1 MPGFKLLSILFF
13 ALGCSSTNIKVES
26 APGQA
31 NVYVQSVQNG
41 ERIKLGQTPMEISK
55 DQLSQYS
62 LEKGPLYLVM
72 DKTGYSEHKILLSEV
87 SGVEIEVRHNLK
99 PTINLESEKEI
110 NDLVEDLF
118 EVQRLIRVRDYDGAL
133 KMIDDLAKKAPLVG
147 AIYELK
153 GAIYYINEDYV
164 KALEAYRNVLKTPTK
179 SGEAK
184 RMIGL
189 LEKKLAGG
197 SSE

>member
-1 MPGFKLLSILFF
+1 M
-13 ALGCSSTNIKVES
+13 
-26 APGQA
+26 
-31 NVYVQSVQNG
+31 
-41 ERIKLGQTPMEISK
+41 
-55 DQLSQYS
+55 
-62 LEKGPLYLVM
+62 
-72 DKTGYSEHKILLSEV
+72 
-87 SGVEIEVRHNLK
+87 
-99 PTINLESEKEI
+99 
-110 NDLVEDLF
+110 F
-118 EVQRLIRVRDYDGAL
+118 EVQRLIRVRDYEGAL

-153 GAIYYINEDYV
+153 GAIYYINEEYV